1 MKKRIFLLAVAG
13 ITGSFLSMKPANPY
27 HVVIDKSEYTMTLY
41 DEDGWLATYPVVFGN
56 KNQADKKME
65 GDRLTPNG
73 HFRITFKKPH
83 KEWGFFL
90 LLDYP
95 TPESYARFKQRK
107 QNGQI
112 PKTAKIGGGI
122 GIHGTRPNEE
132 YAVDKFMN
140 WTNGC
145 ISVKYSDIEELY
157 ELLPLST
164 PVEIRE

>member
-1 MKKRIFLLAVAG
+1 MKKTLFLLLLAG
-13 ITGSFLSMKPANPY
+13 SAASVLSMKSENPY
-27 HVVIDKSEYTMTLY
+27 RLVIDKSEYTMTVY
-41 DEDGWLATYPVVFGN
+41 DADGWLATYPVVFGN
-56 KNQADKKME
+56 KVQADKRME

-83 KEWGFFL
+83 KEWGYFL
-90 LLDYP
+90 LIDYP
-95 TPESYARFKQRK
+95 NAESMQRFRERK
-107 QNGQI
+107 SNGQI

-122 GIHGTRPNEE
+122 GIHGTRPHEE

-145 ISVKYSDIEELY
+145 ISVKFSDIEELY
-157 ELLPLST
+157 QLLPVGT